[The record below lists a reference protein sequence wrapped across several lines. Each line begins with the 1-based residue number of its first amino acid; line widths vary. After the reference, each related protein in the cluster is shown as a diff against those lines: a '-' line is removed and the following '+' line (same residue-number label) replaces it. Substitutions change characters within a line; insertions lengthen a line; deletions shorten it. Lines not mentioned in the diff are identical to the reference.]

1 MDAKMLSQLI
11 EGYERCNPPFLPPVV
26 LVALT
31 EYRDLLAA
39 VEGSQDE
46 IVRELLAAGVYINN
60 DGERFPIIRDTAID
74 EAAAALVAE
83 LAAKEKADAEVKRLI
98 AANEHWHIRVTQEKS
113 LREQAEAERDEAMRV
128 LKLANDSCR
137 SAYQIAARKG
147 SETEWETWQF
157 ALQKSLNE
165 QHRFMFP
172 EQYSEDRR
180 IRAHDRAAHPK
191 EGA

>member
-1 MDAKMLSQLI
+1 MDDI
-11 EGYERCNPPFLPPVV
+11 
-26 LVALT
+26 
-31 EYRDLLAA
+31 
-39 VEGSQDE
+39 DE
-46 IVRELLAAGVYINN
+46 IVRELLKWHKSNGA
-60 DGERFPIIRDTAID
+60 PIWGK
-74 EAAAALVAE
+74 AAAALAAMKAE
-83 LAAKEKADAEVKRLI
+83 RD
-98 AANEHWHIRVTQEKS
+98 AANEAASMLTTMKQ
-113 LREQAEAERDEAMRV
+113 QAEAERDEAMRV

-180 IRAHDRAAHPK
+180 IRAHDRAATKDAP
-191 EGA
+191 